1 MEKSLSN
8 PEKETRISLLI
19 FLIIFVIGTILRIV
33 NNLNNSGFW
42 MDEARLALNIIDK
55 SYTQL
60 LQPLDMNQIAPILFL
75 WIEKTLLNFLGNS
88 ERSFRLFPLIC
99 SILSLPLFFA
109 TAKNFFRKKK
119 LP

>member
-1 MEKSLSN
+1 
-8 PEKETRISLLI
+8 
-19 FLIIFVIGTILRIV
+19 
-33 NNLNNSGFW
+33 

-109 TAKNFFRKKK
+109 TAKK
-119 LP
+119 LFQEEKIALMAFLFLQPPQYTSDMPLK